1 MQRDPYPTTWMWDA
15 RGQALYFLKRYSE
28 ALAAIRNMRAAHFW
42 SPMFLV
48 ASLAQSGQMTDAH
61 LALANLLK
69 ANPKASLSSV
79 SKKLVYADKALCD
92 HLLEGLRKAGLP
104 D

>member
-1 MQRDPYPTTWMWDA
+1 
-15 RGQALYFLKRYSE
+15 
-28 ALAAIRNMRAAHFW
+28 MRAAHFW

-61 LALANLLK
+61 LALTNFLK

-104 D
+104 E